1 MKLQEPAEVMMV
13 NFHILPPPLEPK
25 LPQITSTTLE
35 ATGVFLGPQQL
46 QELKA
51 LGVEWDEQRTRA
63 IVEEDAAF

>member
-25 LPQITSTTLE
+25 LPQIMSTLE
-35 ATGVFLGPQQL
+35 AKGVFLGPQQL

-51 LGVEWDEQRTRA
+51 LGVEWDEQRTKA